1 MMMRFGA
8 TQEEAEAR
16 IAGAAR
22 EGHEHLRD
30 HPEHP
35 LHGRT
40 VTEVEARATYDAAH
54 GRLAETL
61 ARFEAGVRKRAP

>member
-1 MMMRFGA
+1 MMRFGA
-8 TQEEAEAR
+8 TEEEAETRLAE
-16 IAGAAR
+16 AAR

-40 VTEVEARATYDAAH
+40 VSKEEARAVYDAASAKFTAKLQRWL
-54 GRLAETL
+54 GAKKGD
-61 ARFEAGVRKRAP
+61 A